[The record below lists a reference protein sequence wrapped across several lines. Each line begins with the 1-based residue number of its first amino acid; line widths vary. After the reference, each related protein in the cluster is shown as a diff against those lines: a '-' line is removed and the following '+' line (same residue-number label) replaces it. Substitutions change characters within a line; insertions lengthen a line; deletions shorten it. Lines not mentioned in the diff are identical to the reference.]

1 MEMGVIIY
9 ELSSLGGLEIQT
21 IHLLDINVVTAL
33 LKIQKHEMMEIQMME
48 MGEVAHEL

>member
-21 IHLLDINVVTAL
+21 IHLLDNNVVTAL
-33 LKIQKHEMMEIQMME
+33 LKIQKHET
-48 MGEVAHEL
+48 MGIRIT